1 MSSYEAG
8 WRHLAYGRADPA
20 VRPVRILCTS
30 QPGAGHLLPMVGL
43 LRELQ
48 GRGHQVRVASAP
60 SLRRLAD
67 RYGLPFV
74 SVGPDF
80 RVGDEPRLVPELARA
95 RARQDRGY
103 PYTRAVL
110 VETLARATLADTTA
124 LLADWRPD
132 VIVRD
137 SVEFAG
143 LVAAEA
149 AGLPHVIGRD
159 NRFLPPSMWRSEL
172 GDSLARLAEEAG
184 APYLDESALY
194 RHLAIVPALPSFVRA
209 PAELPDPREFA
220 GYMAPAVRFVRP
232 RTPSGE
238 QPTSQP
244 DGGTRAGVLCTF
256 GTVVAPEA
264 KLWNA
269 IRTAVRGLGRP
280 FYGDVAP
287 DGSIPWLDL
296 ARLLPDCAA
305 MVTVG
310 GFNTVMEALR
320 HSVPLVV
327 IPVQADHPT
336 NAARC
341 VALGV
346 GVALAP
352 SEVSVASLTAAI
364 EQVTGDPAYR
374 ARATDLAAEWQTLP
388 DCDWAADRIEELAGR
403 FR

>member
-1 MSSYEAG
+1 
-8 WRHLAYGRADPA
+8 
-20 VRPVRILCTS
+20 VRSLRILCTT

-60 SLRRLAD
+60 SLGRLASH
-67 RYGLPFV
+67 YGLPFAG
-74 SVGPDF
+74 VGPDF

-95 RARQDRGY
+95 RARRDRSF

-110 VETLARATLADTTA
+110 VETLARASLADTTT
-124 LLADWRPD
+124 LVADWRPD

-149 AGLPHVIGRD
+149 AGLPHAIGRD
-159 NRFLPPSMWRSEL
+159 NRFLPPPTWCSEL
-172 GDSLARLAEEAG
+172 GDSLARLAQEAG
-184 APYLDESALY
+184 APHLDESALY
-194 RHLAIVPALPSFVRA
+194 RHLAIVPALPSFVTA
-209 PAELPDPREFA
+209 TADLPDPREFA
-220 GYMAPAVRFVRP
+220 SYLAPTVRFIRP
-232 RTPSGE
+232 RTPSSD
-238 QPTSQP
+238 QPAAQP
-244 DGGTRAGVLCTF
+244 DRGAARAGVLCTF

-264 KLWNA
+264 RLWDTM
-269 IRTAVRGLGRP
+269 RTAVRGLGRP

-287 DGSIPWLDL
+287 DGSMPWLDL
-296 ARLLPDCAA
+296 AGLLPYCAA

-320 HSVPLVV
+320 HGVPLVV

-341 VALGV
+341 AALGV

-364 EQVTGDPAYR
+364 EQVTSEPAYR
-374 ARATDLAAEWQTLP
+374 ARAADLAAEWQSLP
-388 DCDWAADRIEELAGR
+388 DCDWAADRVEELAGR
-403 FR
+403 SR